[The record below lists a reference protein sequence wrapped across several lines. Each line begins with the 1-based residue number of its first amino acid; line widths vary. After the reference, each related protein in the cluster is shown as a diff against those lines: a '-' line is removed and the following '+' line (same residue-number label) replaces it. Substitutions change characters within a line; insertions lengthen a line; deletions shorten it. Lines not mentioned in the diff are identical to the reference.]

1 MFMQS
6 SISLPLPQFHSFGVS
21 SSLHQSPIWIK
32 ASLMSL
38 RVTLSRGAGTRK
50 SSAPCRVQNGLS
62 QIIWLLASPQ
72 MAHGTGSKD
81 SEFSGQT
88 VPFFNFL

>member
-38 RVTLSRGAGTRK
+38 SVALSRCAGPENLR
-50 SSAPCRVQNGLS
+50 
-62 QIIWLLASPQ
+62 LLAVSKKVITDHVVVSQPQ
-72 MAHGTGSKD
+72 GGSRHG
-81 SEFSGQT
+81 Q
-88 VPFFNFL
+88 